1 MPYTLQVQNCITEY
15 TNSLQSTLIVHTK
28 KKLHF
33 FLYLVCEVSVPEF

>member
-28 KKLHF
+28 KNFIF
-33 FLYLVCEVSVPEF
+33 FLYLACEVSVPEF

>member
-28 KKLHF
+28 KKNFIF
-33 FLYLVCEVSVPEF
+33 FFYI

>member
-28 KKLHF
+28 KNFIF
-33 FLYLVCEVSVPEF
+33 FKFYI